1 MEKIGD
7 PNPVTGSHPLVAEN
21 PLVLHPGFD
30 LLVISVKAVRLAYTK
45 GLRNPSGLF
54 PAAMSSSLMSDIRL
68 VMIGEA
74 QEVPSAPSTNPP
86 LKTSTF

>member
-7 PNPVTGSHPLVAEN
+7 PNPVTGSHSPVAEN
-21 PLVLHPGFD
+21 PLVLHPGFNP
-30 LLVISVKAVRLAYTK
+30 LVISVKAVGLAYMK

-74 QEVPSAPSTNPP
+74 QEVLSAPSADPP
-86 LKTSTF
+86 LKTLTF